1 MKRHQMRESAF
12 ILVFEKIFVDEP
24 VESILETAE
33 ECEEVKLN
41 ADAKALFTGV
51 AEKTELLDEEIKKYL
66 KNWTIERI
74 SKVSLAILRLAV
86 YEILFSDETPT
97 SVAIDEAVELAKEY
111 STGED
116 ASFINGVLGSF
127 ARSLEAPAQ

>member
-1 MKRHQMRESAF
+1 M
-12 ILVFEKIFVDEP
+12 
-24 VESILETAE
+24 
-33 ECEEVKLN
+33 
-41 ADAKALFTGV
+41 
-51 AEKTELLDEEIKKYL
+51 
-66 KNWTIERI
+66 
-74 SKVSLAILRLAV
+74 SLAILRLAV